1 MIPST
6 FEYIA
11 PTSITEVADLLS
23 KHGEDAKI
31 LAGGHSLIPL
41 MKLRLA
47 QPKILIDLKNVNG
60 MNSIT
65 EGSDTLVIGGMST
78 YYQLQSSE
86 LIKNKVSML
95 SDAAADVADPQV
107 RNLGTIGG
115 SLSHADPAADL
126 PAVVIALN
134 ATIVV
139 DSSIEERF
147 INAEDFFVDLLTTQL
162 RANEILREIRIP
174 SLINRGGSAYLKF
187 ANKASHYAVVGVA
200 VRIGINDAGICE
212 DASVGV
218 TGAGTHAVRAVETE
232 RMLLGNKIN
241 EDVIDSA
248 AQESVAS
255 VDEFLSDVHASGE
268 YREQLLKVFAKRAI
282 QLAVSRVS

>member
-1 MIPST
+1 MIPSA
-6 FEYIA
+6 FEYVA
-11 PTSITEVADLLS
+11 PTSIAEATDLLN
-23 KHGEDAKI
+23 KHGEDAKL

-60 MNSIT
+60 MNSI
-65 EGSDTLVIGGMST
+65 EEDNDTLVIGGMST
-78 YYQLQSSE
+78 YYQLQSSD

-95 SDAAADVADPQV
+95 SDASGDVADPQV

-139 DSSIEERF
+139 DSSTGQRVIK
-147 INAEDFFVDLLTTQL
+147 AEDFFLDLLTTQL
-162 RANEILREIRIP
+162 RPNEVLREVRIP
-174 SLINRGGSAYLKF
+174 NPATNSGTAYLKF

-200 VRIGINDAGICE
+200 VRITINNAGICE
-212 DASVGV
+212 DASVGI
-218 TGAGTHAVRAVETE
+218 TGAGTRAVRAVETE
-232 RMLLGNKIN
+232 RALLGSKID
-241 EDVIDSA
+241 DVCIESA
-248 AQESVAS
+248 SQRAVAS
-255 VDEFLSDVHASGE
+255 VDDFLSDVHASAE
-268 YREQLLKVFAKRAI
+268 YREQLLQVFVKRAI
-282 QLAVSRVS
+282 HLAVSRAS